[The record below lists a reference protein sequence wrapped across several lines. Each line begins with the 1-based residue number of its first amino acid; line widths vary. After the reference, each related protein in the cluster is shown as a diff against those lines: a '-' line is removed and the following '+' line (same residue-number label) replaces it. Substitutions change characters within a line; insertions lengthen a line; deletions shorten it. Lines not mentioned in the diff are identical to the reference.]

1 MAGRPRLSSHS
12 FRCPLGTR
20 RSANQTQQNATQLDQ
35 LARVTIIDPANPLYG
50 RSFSAVEA
58 KFREDGGGSVTIVLP
73 DGQHRRISREA
84 TNLGKRSEKVIP
96 VPDLP
101 FISVRTILPIVRL
114 LQDKRT
120 LLGEGNN
127 DTRNDNTTDG
137 RIREARPATE
147 STSEALAAAGDRS
160 PAATGFQLGA
170 AHCARKRRAR
180 RGDST

>member
-1 MAGRPRLSSHS
+1 LP
-12 FRCPLGTR
+12 
-20 RSANQTQQNATQLDQ
+20 NQTQQNATKLDQ

-50 RSFSAVEA
+50 RSFPAVDT

-73 DGQHRRISREA
+73 DGQHRCISREA

-114 LQDKRT
+114 LHDKSI
-120 LLGEGNN
+120 LPGEGNN
-127 DTRNDNTTDG
+127 DTRNDNTTED
-137 RIREARPATE
+137 RIPEARPATE
-147 STSEALAAAGDRS
+147 STSEALAAAGDRR